1 MKGHTSSPLAP
12 ICDAVGPPVSLQ
24 KTLCQAAN
32 MMLRFEI
39 GYGINV
45 IHDLAEL
52 FRLAH
57 SAEE

>member
-1 MKGHTSSPLAP
+1 MKGHTSSPRAP
-12 ICDAVGPPVSLQ
+12 ICTAVGPPVSLQ
-24 KTLCQAAN
+24 KTLFQAASLV
-32 MMLRFEI
+32 LRFEI

-52 FRLAH
+52 LRLAH